1 MPEARPYSPTEEKV
15 GSIFIHYVA
24 KLNTLLYRMS
34 GGKIFGKWLR
44 GAPIGLLVYKGRKSG
59 RTMTT
64 PLLYLRDGD
73 KIVVVASK
81 GGMSHHPLWYVNLV
95 AVPEC
100 EFEIGSDKR
109 PYRARTA
116 GAEERARYW
125 TPLVAMYPDYDDY
138 QARTDRQIPVVV
150 LEPR

>member
-1 MPEARPYSPTEEKV
+1 MPEPRPFSPTEEKV
-15 GSIFIHYVA
+15 GSFFIHYVA
-24 KLNTLLYRMS
+24 KLNTLLYRVS

-44 GAPIGLLVYKGRKSG
+44 GAPIGLLTYRGRKSG

-73 KIVVVASK
+73 KILIVASK

-100 EFEIGSDKR
+100 EFEIGSEKR
-109 PYRARTA
+109 AYRARTA
-116 GAEERARYW
+116 TPEERKAYW
-125 TPLVAMYPDYDDY
+125 TPLVAMYPDYADY
-138 QARTDRQIPVVV
+138 QARTDREIPVVV

>member
-1 MPEARPYSPTEEKV
+1 MPEAKPFSPTEEKL
-15 GSIFIHYVA
+15 GSFFIHYVA
-24 KLNTLLYRMS
+24 KLNTLLYRVS
-34 GGKIFGKWLR
+34 GGKIFGTWLR
-44 GAPIGLLVYKGRKSG
+44 GAPIGLLTYRGRKSG

-73 KIVVVASK
+73 KILIVASK

-95 AVPEC
+95 AEPEC

-109 PYRARTA
+109 AYRARTA
-116 GAEERARYW
+116 SPDERKAYW
-125 TPLVAMYPDYDDY
+125 TPLVAMYRDYADY
-138 QARTDRQIPVVV
+138 QARTEREIPVVV

>member
-1 MPEARPYSPTEEKV
+1 MAEPRPYTPTEEKL
-15 GSIFIHYVA
+15 GSLFIGFFSKV
-24 KLNTLLYRMS
+24 NTFLYRLS
-34 GGKIFGKWLR
+34 GGKILGTWLR
-44 GAPIGLLVYKGRKSG
+44 GAPIGLLTYKGRKSG
-59 RTMTT
+59 RTMTA

-73 KIVVVASK
+73 KIVIVASK

-95 AVPEC
+95 AQPEC
-100 EFEIGSDKR
+100 EFEIGREKR

-116 GAEERARYW
+116 SAEERARYW

-138 QARTDRQIPVVV
+138 QARTERQIPVVV

>member
-1 MPEARPYSPTEEKV
+1 MPTGKPFTPTEERL

-24 KLNTLLYRMS
+24 KLNTLLYRLT
-34 GGKIFGKWLR
+34 GGKVFGTWLR

-59 RTMTT
+59 RELTT

-73 KIVVVASK
+73 KILIVASK
-81 GGMSHHPLWYVNLV
+81 GGMSKHPLWYENLV

-100 EFEIGSDKR
+100 EFEIGSER
-109 PYRARTA
+109 RAYRARTA
-116 GAEERARYW
+116 NAEERKAYW
-125 TPLVAMYPDYDDY
+125 TPLVAMYRDYADY
-138 QARTDRQIPVVV
+138 QARTDREIPVVI